1 MAAVTVMSIPEIA
14 AKVVA
19 FVAKAVLVVPAAA
32 RCDPL
37 VQQAYEFSLLFS
49 DLPELLSGDSFQSN
63 AEWNPGDFSDH
74 VHPCHFCRVHDSQ
87 P

>member
-1 MAAVTVMSIPEIA
+1 MSIPEIA

-49 DLPELLSGDSFQSN
+49 DLPELLSGD
-63 AEWNPGDFSDH
+63 FSDLFD